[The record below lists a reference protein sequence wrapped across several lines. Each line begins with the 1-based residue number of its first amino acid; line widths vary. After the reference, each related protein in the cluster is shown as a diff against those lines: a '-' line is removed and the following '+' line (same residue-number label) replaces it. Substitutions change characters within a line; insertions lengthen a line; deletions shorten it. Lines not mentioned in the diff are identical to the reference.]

1 MEESREEIDSR
12 ELRNALGRFAT
23 GVCIISTMT
32 EEGEPLG
39 MTANSFSSVSLDP
52 PLVLWSLQ
60 NNSEVFDVFSR
71 PRYFAINVLARE
83 HHEHSGRYARKGD
96 HVLHPDHFILGKC
109 GTPIVPEALVS
120 FECELHA
127 THDGG
132 DHLIIVGRVINM
144 HTREDGE
151 PLLFYSGN
159 YRSLAP

>member
-1 MEESREEIDSR
+1 
-12 ELRNALGRFAT
+12 
-23 GVCIISTMT
+23 
-32 EEGEPLG
+32 

-151 PLLFYSGN
+151 PLLFYCGN